1 MTDSLELKLETRQ
14 GGRDVTKLAAAL
26 ASGRVLFAAGANA
39 AGPALAPHVYGVK
52 ISGSRVAAF
61 NATWLLG
68 LKQRS
73 FQLARNNAVVVSG
86 TLKISGNRVTFHD
99 ISGPFA
105 CEGSEVNGAYT
116 WKLRGKK
123 LTFKRVRDACAGRGT
138 ILSVPYTKV
147 R

>member
-1 MTDSLELKLETRQ
+1 VK
-14 GGRDVTKLAAAL
+14 KLAAAL
-26 ASGRVLFAAGANA
+26 ASGTVLFAAGANA

-52 ISGSRVAAF
+52 ISGAPVAAF

-68 LKQRS
+68 LKPKS
-73 FQLARNNAVVVSG
+73 FQLARNNAIVVSG
-86 TLKISGNRVTFHD
+86 ALKISGNRVTFHD
-99 ISGPFA
+99 VSGPLA
-105 CEGSEVNGAYT
+105 CKGSEVNGTYS

-123 LTFKRVRDACAGRGT
+123 LTFKRARDTCAGRGT